1 MFKFCCFFSVLGF
14 IIKILLALILGILA
28 WDNLK
33 DAKNKFKLSNISS
46 SANRFQE

>member
-1 MFKFCCFFSVLGF
+1 MFKLCYFFSFLGF
-14 IIKILLALILGILA
+14 IIKILLIIILGILA

-33 DAKNKFKLSNISS
+33 DAKNKFKLSNINS